1 MSSVRFFVLKRKQ
14 KNLVFSFQ
22 VFCELEKREK
32 IESTESTESTE
43 RREKRERER
52 ERERRRERVMK
63 RRHEVSDADV
73 EPAPPSR
80 GKPSSSSDASRDAAV
95 PENENENENEGWR
108 TYESVFTNRKAG
120 MNDVD
125 RDKIKKIVY
134 EASKDSAHFKNEKR
148 KEEQVQKRLALL
160 RAKAKDI
167 IPQQLEGLQAKARAR
182 IAELEATR
190 DLSRTW
196 LHVDMDAFYAACH
209 ILENPSLKDIPM
221 AVGGMGMI
229 STANYEARKYGV
241 RSAMP
246 GFLAVKLCPH
256 LKFVKS
262 NFQLYKQKAKE
273 VRDVLA
279 LYDPNFISGG
289 LDESYLDVTEY
300 MRDKGLSAE
309 DVASNLRGHVCEATK
324 LTCSVGVA
332 ANRMLAKICS
342 DLNKPNGQ
350 YLLEKNH
357 KRICEFISDLPVRK
371 IPGIGK
377 QTELLLNGLGI
388 QKCRSLLDNA
398 GLLSALF
405 SNVAFE
411 FFLESGLG
419 IGSSDEPAEYERKGI
434 SCERTFASLEG
445 KALEEKLQDIVTTLG
460 RQMAEKNL
468 KAKHMTVKMKR
479 VDFVVKVRYAF
490 SSSFYTHTHTRT
502 HALSLIL
509 TLSLL

>member
-1 MSSVRFFVLKRKQ
+1 M
-14 KNLVFSFQ
+14 N
-22 VFCELEKREK
+22 EKREK
-32 IESTESTESTE
+32 HSKAQDSSLVTAQATTSILSARRKGVVNRK
-43 RREKRERER
+43 RREKEREG
-52 ERERRRERVMK
+52 EERERVMK
-63 RRHEVSDADV
+63 RRHEV

-80 GKPSSSSDASRDAAV
+80 G
-95 PENENENENEGWR
+95 NEGWR

-445 KALEEKLQDIVTTLG
+445 KVLEEKLQDIVTTLG

-490 SSSFYTHTHTRT
+490 SSSFYTHTHART